1 MPSAI
6 VALGPTSGPSSTLT
20 FFNDAVTTP
29 VQIKA
34 TVGQIY
40 LLDLINGAAATSY
53 LQLFWKPITAVV
65 LGTTVPDMV
74 IKLPTNAGSG
84 FAKTIAFVVPVG
96 YPFGAAVTK
105 SNPAGLTVAGT
116 TTPTGATTAAISVTA
131 QYV

>member
-1 MPSAI
+1 MPSAT
-6 VALGPTSGPSSTLT
+6 VSLGPTSGPTSTLT
-20 FFNDAVTTP
+20 FFNDAVTAP
-29 VQIKA
+29 IQIKA
-34 TVGQIY
+34 TAGQIY
-40 LLDLINGAAATSY
+40 LLDLINSAAASSY
-53 LQLFWKPITAVV
+53 LQLFWKPLTAVV

-96 YPFGAAVTK
+96 YPFGTAVTK

-116 TTPTGATTAAISVTA
+116 TTPNGATTIAISVTA